1 MAKAV
6 IQVADWRRAHDAH
19 GDRGLE
25 LSIARAVRRAL
36 VPASRARRSR
46 T

>member
-6 IQVADWRRAHDAH
+6 VRLVDWRRTHEAH

-25 LSIARAVRRAL
+25 LSIGRAIRRAL
-36 VPASRARRSR
+36 APASRARRSR